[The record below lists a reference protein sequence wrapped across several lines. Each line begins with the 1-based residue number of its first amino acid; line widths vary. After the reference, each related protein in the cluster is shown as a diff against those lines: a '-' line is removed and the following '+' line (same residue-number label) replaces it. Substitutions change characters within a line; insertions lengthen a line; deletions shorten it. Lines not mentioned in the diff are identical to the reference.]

1 MRLPGLVTRHP
12 GASEDP
18 EGKPAS
24 RVVSQHAQQVASWW
38 LVVVGGW
45 WLVVGWCEDT
55 VKLVTTW
62 RQGQCYVG
70 NQNGRLEED

>member
-24 RVVSQHAQQVASWW
+24 RVVSQHAKQ
-38 LVVVGGW
+38 VGGW
-45 WLVVGWCEDT
+45 WLVIG
-55 VKLVTTW
+55 
-62 RQGQCYVG
+62 G
-70 NQNGRLEED
+70 

>member
-24 RVVSQHAQQVASWW
+24 RVVSQHAKQ
-38 LVVVGGW
+38 VGGW
-45 WLVVGWCEDT
+45 WLVVGGWWLVG

>member
-1 MRLPGLVTRHP
+1 MRLPGLITRHP

-38 LVVVGGW
+38 LVVCGW
-45 WLVVGWCEDT
+45 WLVG

-70 NQNGRLEED
+70 NQNGRLEDD